1 MAIHLSHHLN
11 VDFDR
16 RGAIRRRDFLKG
28 ISLAG
33 AAAGSLS
40 WTDALS
46 LKASE
51 LRREGMAC
59 IVLWMQGGP
68 SQFETFSPKP
78 RHENG
83 GETRAIDTSIPGIQI
98 ADRFPH
104 MAGQMEHWALVRS
117 VTAKEGNHQR
127 ASFLMHTGYVPSP
140 SVKYPALGAV
150 AAESIAEASCDL
162 PAFVR
167 IGSRFR
173 NCSGGGF
180 LGVEYDPFSI
190 PQAGTLPQNSR
201 PTTSD
206 NRYQRRLGLLS
217 RMEEHRGG
225 AEAEEHQK
233 LYDTAARMIQS
244 PQMQAFD
251 LDDESDSTRQ
261 AYGDSEFAKGCLL
274 ARRLVESGVT
284 FVEVGAGN
292 WDTHQDNFDRTQQL
306 ADQIDR
312 PTAALVNDLAQRGM
326 LDKTLV
332 IWMGE
337 FGRTPRINPR
347 GGRDH
352 FPKISNLAMAGA
364 GIRGGQVIGATD
376 EAGMEIVDRPVSV
389 EDLFRTICHG
399 VKIDPDYEYLSPI
412 GRPIKIVEGGEAIG
426 ELFS

>member
-173 NCSGGGF
+173 NC
-180 LGVEYDPFSI
+180 
-190 PQAGTLPQNSR
+190 
-201 PTTSD
+201 
-206 NRYQRRLGLLS
+206 
-217 RMEEHRGG
+217 
-225 AEAEEHQK
+225 
-233 LYDTAARMIQS
+233 
-244 PQMQAFD
+244 
-251 LDDESDSTRQ
+251 
-261 AYGDSEFAKGCLL
+261 
-274 ARRLVESGVT
+274 
-284 FVEVGAGN
+284 
-292 WDTHQDNFDRTQQL
+292 
-306 ADQIDR
+306 
-312 PTAALVNDLAQRGM
+312 
-326 LDKTLV
+326 
-332 IWMGE
+332 
-337 FGRTPRINPR
+337 
-347 GGRDH
+347 
-352 FPKISNLAMAGA
+352 
-364 GIRGGQVIGATD
+364 
-376 EAGMEIVDRPVSV
+376 
-389 EDLFRTICHG
+389 
-399 VKIDPDYEYLSPI
+399 
-412 GRPIKIVEGGEAIG
+412 
-426 ELFS
+426 